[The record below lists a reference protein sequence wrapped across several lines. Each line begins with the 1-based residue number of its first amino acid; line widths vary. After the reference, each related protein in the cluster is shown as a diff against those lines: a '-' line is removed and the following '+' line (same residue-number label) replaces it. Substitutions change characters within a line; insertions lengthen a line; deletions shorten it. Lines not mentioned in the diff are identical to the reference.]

1 MIEAEKPKYEQIA
14 QGVQML
20 SLGISMVVSVILGVG
35 IGIVLENWFD
45 YKWLFWLGVFW
56 GVAGSFLNV
65 YKAYKQQKKEL
76 DKLKD
81 DPKYKYMA
89 EQDYNDEDKK

>member
-1 MIEAEKPKYEQIA
+1 MIEEETKPKYSQVA

-20 SLGISMVVSVILGVG
+20 SLGISMVVAVVLGVG
-35 IGIVLENWFD
+35 IGIGLETLFG

-56 GVAGSFLNV
+56 GIMASFLNV

-81 DPKYKYMA
+81 DPKYRYMA
-89 EQDYNDEDKK
+89 EHGHGDKD